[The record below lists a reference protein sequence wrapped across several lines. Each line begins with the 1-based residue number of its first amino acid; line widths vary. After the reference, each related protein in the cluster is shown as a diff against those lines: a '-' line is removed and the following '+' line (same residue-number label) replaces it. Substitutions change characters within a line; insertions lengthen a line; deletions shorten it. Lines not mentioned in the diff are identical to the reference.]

1 MRMVFINLPVA
12 DVQAS
17 AAFFTG
23 LGFGLNPQF
32 SDDTTT
38 CVVLEEN
45 IIVLLHAPAKWKE
58 FLHSEPAPEGTTEVM
73 HALSATSREECDD
86 LRARALAHG
95 GSEYAPA
102 MDFGWMYG
110 TSFRDPDGHVWEV
123 SWMDVEAA
131 AQADGAGSAT
141 A

>member
-23 LGFGLNPQF
+23 LGFGLDPRF

-45 IIVLLHAPAKWKE
+45 IIALLHAPAKWKE
-58 FLHSEPAPEGTTEVM
+58 FLHSDPAPEGTIEVM
-73 HALSATSREECDD
+73 HALSAARREERDD
-86 LRARALAHG
+86 LNARALAHG
-95 GSEYAPA
+95 GSEYGPS
-102 MDFGWMYG
+102 MDFGWVYG

-131 AQADGAGSAT
+131 AQAAGSGSGT